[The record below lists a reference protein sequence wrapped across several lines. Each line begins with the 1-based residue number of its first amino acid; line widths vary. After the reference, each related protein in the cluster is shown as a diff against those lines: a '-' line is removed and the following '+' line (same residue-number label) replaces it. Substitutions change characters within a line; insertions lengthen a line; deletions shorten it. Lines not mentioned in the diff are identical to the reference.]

1 MKKNRIKTD
10 RLLLGAFALMS
21 SAIGASAASSAPLW
35 LRDVKI
41 SPDGSTIAFTYK
53 GDIYT
58 VPADGGIASR
68 LTTSGSYESSP
79 VWSPDSRQIAF
90 SSDHHGSSDVFV
102 MPASG
107 GAVRRLTSFSG
118 SENPEAFSADGKYV
132 YFSAAIQDPAES
144 ASFPS
149 SRLSEL
155 YQVPV
160 GGGAVKRVLAVPAQR
175 LSVSPDGS
183 FMLYQDDK
191 GIENEWRK
199 HHTSSVTRGLW
210 RYDFKTGR
218 HTSLVDHPGEDRDP
232 VLTPD
237 GKTML
242 FLSERDGGAMNVYS
256 LPLDDVKAAP
266 KALTS
271 FKEHPVRFLSQ
282 GGNGLVAMAWDGEIY
297 TMQPGQKP
305 RKLNV
310 EIVTDDY
317 EAPSIVGVTSGA
329 RYSVPSPDGKM
340 VAFTKRGDLFVTSV
354 EYSTTKQ
361 ITSTPQAESSPT
373 WGTDNRTLYYVS
385 DRSGHPDLYVA
396 KLSRDDDPD
405 FPNATSISDTQ
416 VFKGGDVERDNPQ
429 VSPDGKKL
437 AYVEDRCRLMVMDIE
452 SNKVTQL
459 TDGSLAKARTG
470 IDFSWSPDSR
480 WIAFTAVGRGHDPY
494 MDLAIVNVDGDKPEI
509 TPLTESAYFDESP
522 RWSPDGNCVVFISDR
537 FGMRN
542 QASWGSQSDVFA
554 VFVNQDALDRF
565 RLNEED
571 YKLLIAAEAKAK
583 KEQKDA
589 EKKDVDDKKTKA
601 KDSDAEADNLVNV
614 EREGMEDRLVR
625 LTPFSSNLA
634 GAVMDKKGEKLYFLT
649 SFEKGYDLWQIDLR
663 KGGASIVQKLG
674 AGSAPTMAFD
684 ADASNL
690 FLLSGSMMKKI
701 SLPGSASN
709 ISYNGRMRLDRA
721 AERDYMLEYVRD
733 MEKKKFYVKD
743 MHGVK
748 WDALVDHYRRFLPHI
763 NNNYDFSEM
772 LSELLGELNVSH
784 TGSGYRAGG
793 ADETTADLGVIYDFN
808 YDGPGLRVAEIVK
821 GGPLAKSAS
830 AIKAG
835 DVIMAIDGVEIT
847 AETDLA
853 MLLNG
858 LSGHKVLIRVKPAQG
873 DEFDEV
879 VKPISR
885 GAMNDLLYERWVA
898 ARAADVDSLSGGRLG
913 YVHIQSM
920 ADDSFRRIYTDI
932 LGKYNDREGIVID
945 TRFNGGGRM
954 HEDIEILFSGEKYLT
969 QVVRGVDV
977 CDMPSRRWNKPSIM
991 LQGEANYS
999 NAHGTPWVYKTRGL
1013 GKLVGMPVPGTMTS
1027 VNWVTLQDPTMYFG
1041 IPVIGYRTADGS
1053 YLENKQLEPDIK
1065 VANTP
1070 ERLSSGIDD
1079 QLRAA
1084 VAELLREI
1092 DAKQ

>member
-1 MKKNRIKTD
+1 MKKNRIQTN
-10 RLLLGAFALMS
+10 RILLGAMALAAS
-21 SAIGASAASSAPLW
+21 SLGLSAASAPLW

-58 VPADGGIASR
+58 VPSAGGAALR

-79 VWSPDSRQIAF
+79 VWSPDGKQIAF
-90 SSDHHGSSDVFV
+90 SSDHHGSADVFV
-102 MPASG
+102 MPATG
-107 GAVRRLTSFSG
+107 GQVKRLTSFSG
-118 SENPEAFSADGKYV
+118 SETPEAFSADGRFV
-132 YFSAAIQDPAES
+132 YFSAVIQDPAES

-160 GGGAVKRVLAVPAQR
+160 GGGAVKRVLATPAQR
-175 LSVSPDGS
+175 LSVAPDGS

-191 GIENEWRK
+191 GTENEWRK

-210 RYDFKTGR
+210 KYDFKTGE
-218 HTSLVDHPGEDRDP
+218 HTSLVDHAGEDRDP
-232 VLTPD
+232 VVSPD

-242 FLSERDGGAMNVYS
+242 FLSERDGGSMNVYT
-256 LPLDDVKAAP
+256 LALDNVNAAP

-282 GGNGLVAMAWDGEIY
+282 GRNGLAAMTWDGEIY
-297 TMQPGQKP
+297 TMMPGQKP
-305 RKLNV
+305 ARLNV
-310 EIVTDDY
+310 EIVADDY
-317 EAPSIVGVTSGA
+317 YAPSIMNVSSGA
-329 RYSVPSPDGKM
+329 QHAVPSPDGKM
-340 VAFTKRGDLFVTSV
+340 VAFIRRGDLFVTSV
-354 EYSTTKQ
+354 EYPTTKQ
-361 ITSTPQAESSPT
+361 VTATPQAESAPT
-373 WGTDNRTLYYVS
+373 WGSDNRTIYYVS
-385 DRSGHPDLYVA
+385 DRSGRPDLYVA
-396 KLSRDDDPD
+396 SLTRDDDPD
-405 FPNATSISDTQ
+405 FPNATAISESP
-416 VFKGGDVERDNPQ
+416 VFKSGNVERDAPQ

-437 AYVEDRCRLMVMDIE
+437 AYVEDRCRLMVMDID
-452 SNKVTQL
+452 SKKVTQL
-459 TDGSLAKARTG
+459 TDGSLAKARMG
-470 IDFSWSPDSR
+470 VDFTWSPDSR
-480 WIAFTAVGRGHDPY
+480 WIAFTTVGHGHDPY
-494 MDLAIVNVDGDKPEI
+494 MDLAIVNVDGKKPAI

-522 RWSPDGNCVVFISDR
+522 RWSPDGSCVVFVSDR

-565 RLNEED
+565 RLSEED
-571 YKLLIAAEAKAK
+571 HKLLVAAESKAK
-583 KEQKDA
+583 KDKKESDKKEKDSA
-589 EKKDVDDKKTKA
+589 DDKA
-601 KDSDAEADNLVNV
+601 GDLVKV
-614 EREGMEDRLVR
+614 EREGMADRLVR
-625 LTPFSSNLA
+625 LTPFSSDLA
-634 GAVMDKKGEKLYFLT
+634 GAVMDKKSEKLYFLT
-649 SFEKGYDLWQIDLR
+649 RVEKGYDLWQLDLR
-663 KGGASIVQKLG
+663 KGGASIAQKLG
-674 AGSAPTMAFD
+674 AGAPPSMAFD
-684 ADASNL
+684 ADASAL

-701 SLPGSASN
+701 ALPGSATN
-709 ISYNGRMRLDRA
+709 ITYNTRMRLDRA

-763 NNNYDFSEM
+763 DNNYDFSEM

-784 TGSGYRAGG
+784 TGSGYRVPGSP
-793 ADETTADLGVIYDFN
+793 DETTADLGLIYDFDF
-808 YDGPGLRVAEIVK
+808 DGPGLRVAEIVK
-821 GGPLAKSAS
+821 GGPLAKASSAV
-830 AIKAG
+830 KVG
-835 DVIMAIDGVEIT
+835 DVIVAVNGTEIT
-847 AETDLA
+847 ADTDLA
-853 MLLNG
+853 SLLNG
-858 LSGHKVLIRVKPAQG
+858 LAGHKVLIRVKPAKGG
-873 DEFDEV
+873 DEFEEV
-879 VKPISR
+879 VKPITL
-885 GAMNDLLYERWVA
+885 GAMSSLLYDRWVA

-913 YVHIQSM
+913 YVHIRSM
-920 ADDSFRRIYTDI
+920 SDDSFRRIYTDI

-991 LQGEANYS
+991 IQGEANYS

-1053 YLENKQLEPDIK
+1053 YLENKQLEPDVK

-1070 ERLSSGIDD
+1070 ARLAAGIDD
-1079 QLRAA
+1079 QLRVA
-1084 VAELLREI
+1084 VDELLREI
-1092 DAKQ
+1092 DSKKK